1 MVNKCILDTHL
12 FIEGEDV
19 PCPFPA
25 PLTFSYKKEDG
36 LNCSSPMSQIN
47 KCIYNTKL
55 IMQFQA
61 CPDIA
66 SSVSKGKD

>member
-1 MVNKCILDTHL
+1 
-12 FIEGEDV
+12 
-19 PCPFPA
+19 
-25 PLTFSYKKEDG
+25 
-36 LNCSSPMSQIN
+36 MSQIN
-47 KCIYNTKL
+47 KCIDNTKL